1 EQTEQAIIALI
12 EQDFSPSKVKR
23 MFSIYESPEEVLLV
37 LILSFPS
44 DIKTEVLNNKIDEVK
59 KAIREKYP
67 KINYIIIQP
76 D

>member
-1 EQTEQAIIALI
+1 
-12 EQDFSPSKVKR
+12 
-23 MFSIYESPEEVLLV
+23 LLV

-59 KAIREKYP
+59 KAIRGKYP